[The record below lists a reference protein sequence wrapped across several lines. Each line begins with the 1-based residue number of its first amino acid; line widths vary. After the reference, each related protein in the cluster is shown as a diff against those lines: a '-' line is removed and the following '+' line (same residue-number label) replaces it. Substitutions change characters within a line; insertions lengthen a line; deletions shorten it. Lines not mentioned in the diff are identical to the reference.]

1 MSCYLGFEPTDR
13 AGYYFVSYNTEDAER
28 LTPLV
33 CGLTHSSVPLWY
45 DYGIEYGDSW
55 APQIN
60 EKLSKS
66 QAVLLFFT
74 KGILQKANSY
84 VKKEYKMAKDYLNK
98 KVYIVLIDEI
108 KPADVPINMLDWWI
122 DITAEQCINAYN
134 APFDEKLIEQ
144 IKKALGIE
152 TQEKQMNLLINNYK
166 RLFDEGKNEE
176 AEEYFSEYLSG
187 KGLETKAQMF
197 VNIVSK
203 SMEGIELSG
212 KYGELW
218 DYKYD
223 KSQEKIEIGA
233 SWEELCVGFKR
244 GYGEHFTPRELCVLD
259 VNGKRFVLGNGF
271 VFHRGVYGRGDAHII
286 QLLRD
291 GEIIHT
297 IGSLIEAADMH
308 MYYDKNENL
317 LYLAYLSDIEEGQG
331 RDFVATTHWSV
342 AIITDPTGE
351 AVAKDFKFI
360 KEHKYI

>member
-13 AGYYFVSYNTEDAER
+13 AGFYFISYNTEDAER
-28 LTPLV
+28 ISPLV
-33 CGLTHSSVPLWY
+33 TALSRADVPLWY

-84 VKKEYKMAKDYLNK
+84 VKKEYKMAKDFLAK
-98 KVYIVLIDEI
+98 KVYIVMLDEI

-134 APFDEKLIEQ
+134 LPFDEKLIEQ

-152 TQEKQMNLLINNYK
+152 TNEKRMNLLITNYK
-166 RLFDEGKNEE
+166 RLFDEGRNDE

-187 KGLETKAQMF
+187 KSLETKAKMF

-203 SMEGIELSG
+203 SMDGIELSSE
-212 KYGELW
+212 YGEIW

-223 KSQEKIEIGA
+223 KSEAKQKINAE
-233 SWEELCVGFKR
+233 WDELCIGFKR

-259 VNGKRFVLGNGF
+259 VSGKRFVLGNGF

-286 QLLRD
+286 QLLRN

-297 IGSLIEAADMH
+297 IGGLIEAADMH
-308 MYYDKNENL
+308 MYYDKNESL
-317 LYLAYLSDIEEGQG
+317 LYIAYLSDIEEGQG
-331 RDFVATTHWSV
+331 RDFVATTHWS
-342 AIITDPTGE
+342 ASIISDPTGE
-351 AVAKDFKFI
+351 AVARDFKFI
-360 KEHKYI
+360 KERKY

>member
-1 MSCYLGFEPTDR
+1 MSNYLGFEPTDR
-13 AGYYFVSYNTEDAER
+13 AGFYFISYNTEDAER
-28 LTPLV
+28 LNPLV
-33 CGLTHSSVPLWY
+33 TALSRADVPLWY

-84 VKKEYKMAKDYLNK
+84 VKKEYKMAKDYLDK

-134 APFDEKLIEQ
+134 LPFDEKLIEQ

-152 TQEKQMNLLINNYK
+152 TAEKRMNLLIENYK
-166 RLFDEGKNEE
+166 RLFDAGENDA

-187 KGLETKAQMF
+187 KSLETKAKMF

-212 KYGELW
+212 KYGELCHQTA
-218 DYKYD
+218 YD
-223 KSQEKIEIGA
+223 PLIAETVTVTADPYAI
-233 SWEELCVGFKR
+233 
-244 GYGEHFTPRELCVLD
+244 Y
-259 VNGKRFVLGNGF
+259 
-271 VFHRGVYGRGDAHII
+271 
-286 QLLRD
+286 RD
-291 GEIIHT
+291 GTARLSAAALLGPGSYQEILTQFGVSDPDDLTFIGYPTDHEGGNTVNSSECVYMIPEHCVNREEAWTFVTSVIRSQTEAVTSGGRSSRTGIGILRNET
-297 IGSLIEAADMH
+297 I
-308 MYYDKNENL
+308 
-317 LYLAYLSDIEEGQG
+317 AYLNTLRVYE
-331 RDFVATTHWSV
+331 
-342 AIITDPTGE
+342 ITDKAGNVTG
-351 AVAKDFKFI
+351 VQ
-360 KEHKYI
+360 